1 MLDDKIL
8 GEIEELSSLLFTQEE
23 ISIITNV
30 KIENMN
36 FENSVESRAFQK
48 GRLQTKVILRKAVL
62 EMAKNGSSEAIK
74 IVESI
79 FQKLEVQNNRR
90 KP

>member
-1 MLDDKIL
+1 MVDDKIL

-30 KIENMN
+30 KIEDLN
-36 FENSVESRAFQK
+36 FENSVESKAFLK
-48 GRLQTKVILRKAVL
+48 GRLQTKVILRRAVL